1 VSQVAW
7 EQVQNYLS
15 DEIGLLLVNGSSP
28 EVDCS
33 DRLIEN
39 RPNGRN
45 LGKYKTVA
53 SDPSWLSLVKFKDID
68 CGTEATALLVSGGL
82 TADARQFAASYNG
95 KLISFPTIDG
105 KAVMNPAVSG
115 SVALF
120 EIVRQLQL
128 QTVHTSDADTDSETD
143 V

>member
-1 VSQVAW
+1 M
-7 EQVQNYLS
+7 
-15 DEIGLLLVNGSSP
+15 
-28 EVDCS
+28 
-33 DRLIEN
+33 
-39 RPNGRN
+39 
-45 LGKYKTVA
+45 
-53 SDPSWLSLVKFKDID
+53 KFKDID